1 MPHEVRGLVL
11 TIINDADDS
20 NKASDDWQLVLS
32 WCLLAAQQDANGNS
46 YLGVPVDAVTEGDN
60 DYFEKWINQRLDLV
74 FGPRPNTGSVGTTG
88 PWGNTFPQTAS
99 SQVSALMAAE
109 VGKGVALGLRAMGHL
124 QRDLSQP
131 GGGYDSEAK
140 GYTKDDIAAVM
151 GFAGT
156 YRGSDLPDIWA
167 LFNATK
173 GKNTDAYRRHLF
185 ARMKQWAYDRRIQID
200 QSIYLEQET
209 VKAIVELR
217 FNPGEGVAH
226 LASASKG
233 LTILACRARTT
244 AETEKVREQ
253 EHALSA
259 TENTRQLE
267 DLLRLTKGS
276 TRAPADNFW
285 ELKMNIATFMSL
297 VWVLFGSECD
307 YYKSLRQIYK
317 TLELKE
323 VYALKAKF
331 TPEHCRRITWAIL
344 DDGRAFFDDV
354 KTTIDFTGPD
364 MSFPQS
370 YLIDILNNV
379 RYAIPVEWAS
389 FPDEWRRKDRPS
401 PREDQNSRSP
411 GGQGG
416 GLRDTPTN
424 RGGYG
429 RGDGGG
435 NNRQNPYGQG
445 GLGGGQRFPPYAGQE
460 RPPYQGTAGSRDW
473 RSGWTDFRHPKIKA
487 LMDPYLDRNDGR
499 LCLGDVLDAGGIPQQ
514 DLPTLP
520 RFCWPNGRSFC
531 AGAAHWAGACSPSVD
546 FSGTGDT
553 LVLMI
558 FQTSSRTPLLASLPK
573 GFRHVCSQGGM
584 TGLRLR
590 S

>member
-1 MPHEVRGLVL
+1 MAPRLLAAPLVLFRAIRKERRPLMPHEVRGLVL

-267 DLLRLTKGS
+267 DLL
-276 TRAPADNFW
+276 
-285 ELKMNIATFMSL
+285 
-297 VWVLFGSECD
+297 
-307 YYKSLRQIYK
+307 
-317 TLELKE
+317 
-323 VYALKAKF
+323 
-331 TPEHCRRITWAIL
+331 
-344 DDGRAFFDDV
+344 
-354 KTTIDFTGPD
+354 
-364 MSFPQS
+364 
-370 YLIDILNNV
+370 
-379 RYAIPVEWAS
+379 
-389 FPDEWRRKDRPS
+389 
-401 PREDQNSRSP
+401 P
-411 GGQGG
+411 G
-416 GLRDTPTN
+416 
-424 RGGYG
+424 
-429 RGDGGG
+429 
-435 NNRQNPYGQG
+435 
-445 GLGGGQRFPPYAGQE
+445 
-460 RPPYQGTAGSRDW
+460 
-473 RSGWTDFRHPKIKA
+473 
-487 LMDPYLDRNDGR
+487 
-499 LCLGDVLDAGGIPQQ
+499 
-514 DLPTLP
+514 
-520 RFCWPNGRSFC
+520 
-531 AGAAHWAGACSPSVD
+531 
-546 FSGTGDT
+546 
-553 LVLMI
+553 
-558 FQTSSRTPLLASLPK
+558 
-573 GFRHVCSQGGM
+573 
-584 TGLRLR
+584 
-590 S
+590 